1 MHRKILYFLLFLA
14 LVPALTFAGTK
25 GRIKGTVVDL
35 QTGEPLIGANVIV
48 VGSSIGAATDANG
61 EFVLLNLEAGLFDL
75 KASYLGYQT
84 ITLTGVRVNA
94 DLTTYVTFELPDE
107 EVQVGTVEIIAT
119 KPLIQKD
126 ATNAT
131 RITTSEDIDALPV
144 RGVNNIVALT
154 AGVVLKDNVVFV
166 RGGRIDEVGF
176 YLEGVSIKDPLFGGR
191 AVTLSQDAL
200 EEIQVQAGGY
210 TAEFGGSNAGI
221 IRQQL
226 KSGGPQ
232 FKASIFYETDNIG
245 FKSKD
250 DAFDGEK
257 TLGAYTYG
265 YNEFSGVVS
274 GPLFDQRIKFFGNV
288 RYNHQRDRN
297 PQPWPGLDLGPIGDP
312 NTGDTVDLTYAAG
325 PIKGYSLNSWTYAG
339 TVNLDFKPVLI
350 RFSGTFSTNDNQ
362 TGGRNLLPGT
372 AIQNIENTRYGY
384 LNTENGS
391 FSVKLTHVLS
401 PSMFYELSAGYFT
414 NYDER
419 GDPYLKEDV
428 WAYGD
433 SVANAAVGWVWERTP
448 AQLANLTDAQRR
460 YSRPSQ
466 KSVLGFNFNRN
477 GDIPRNFLK
486 RDQTSFS
493 FTGSLSFFVG
503 KIHSFKLGGEFQQY
517 SMRQWTTS
525 STQVGLAQLLYNEKQ
540 SAAYDGN
547 EEAAKIKILRQQG
560 VNNYG
565 YDELGNEL
573 DDDEFFGPKKPV
585 FASAYIQDRIEFEDI
600 ILNLGLRYDYIDVD
614 HKEFLDPT
622 NPDAAIPNATT
633 INKDQ
638 FKDIPSF
645 SSLSPRLGFSFPVT
659 DNTVFHAQYGKFV
672 QQSQLNDIYS
682 GWYRWSY
689 ELNNSF
695 FFGSPFGQ
703 NLRPTRTTQYE
714 LGFTQSIGDNI
725 SFDITGY
732 YRDIKDQVVFNSQ
745 TVDRNSNYQ
754 NYLTLQ
760 NGDFAT
766 TKGLEFTLNMR
777 RTNRLAANATLSFQD
792 AQGTGSFPNSNR
804 GIVGAPLDGVTVFT
818 PQYVSPLEFNNALSG
833 NINLDY
839 RFGAN
844 DGPAVLHEFGVS
856 VLAKFSSGHPF
867 TRGVGGSDLE
877 GDARNRRPVEPL
889 GSSTTPSTLQVD
901 LRIDKSF
908 QIMDQLSLN
917 VYFRVEN
924 LFDAE
929 NFQNVFLRTGSAVDD
944 GYISN
949 PEFSAQ
955 LLETYGQVYAD
966 VYKAINLDYYEQ
978 FLQAGNLYTN
988 PFIYGPP
995 RSYRLGFR
1003 LEY

>member
-14 LVPALTFAGTK
+14 LVPALTMAGTK

-61 EFVLLNLEAGLFDL
+61 EFVLLNLEAGVFDL
-75 KASYLGYQT
+75 KSSYLGYQT

-107 EVQVGTVEIIAT
+107 EVQVGTVEIIASR
-119 KPLIQKD
+119 PLIQKD

-191 AVTLSQDAL
+191 AITLSQDAL

-210 TAEFGGSNAGI
+210 TAEFGGANAGI

-232 FKASIFYETDNIG
+232 FRASIFYETDNIG

-265 YNEFSGVVS
+265 YNEMSGVIS
-274 GPLFDQRIKFFGNV
+274 GPLFDQRVKFFGNV
-288 RYNHQRDRN
+288 HYNYRRDRQ

-312 NTGDTVDLTYAAG
+312 FTHDTVDFTYAAG
-325 PIKGYSLNSWTYAG
+325 PVKGYSLESMTYAG
-339 TVNLDFKPVLI
+339 TINLDFKPILI
-350 RFSGTFSTNDNQ
+350 RLSGTYTADSRQ
-362 TGGRNLLPGT
+362 TGGRGINPGFV
-372 AIQNIENTRYGY
+372 ISNIENTRYGY
-384 LNTENGS
+384 TDTESGS
-391 FSVKLTHVLS
+391 FSLKLTHVLS
-401 PSMFYELSAGYFT
+401 PTMFYELSAGYFT

-419 GDPYLKEDV
+419 GDPYLKENF

-433 SVANAAVGWVWERTP
+433 SVANADAGWVWERSENDI
-448 AQLANLTDAQRR
+448 ANNRTGR
-460 YSRPSQ
+460 YIRPSQ
-466 KSVLGFNFNRN
+466 KSVYGFQFTRN
-477 GDIPRNFLK
+477 GDNPRNFLK
-486 RDQTSFS
+486 RDQNSIS
-493 FTGSLSFFVG
+493 LSGALSFFVG
-503 KIHSFKLGGEFQQY
+503 KIHSFKLGGEYQQY
-517 SMRQWTTS
+517 TMRQWTTS
-525 STQVGLAQLLYNEKQ
+525 SSQVGMAQLLNNEPVQ
-540 SAAYDGN
+540 DDAT
-547 EEAAKIKILRQQG
+547 KIKLLRQAG

-565 YDELGNEL
+565 YDELGNVL

-622 NPDAAIPNATT
+622 KPDAAIPNATT
-633 INKDQ
+633 IVKEQ
-638 FKDIPSF
+638 FVDIASF

-672 QQSQLNDIYS
+672 QQSRLTDIYS

-689 ELNNSF
+689 ELTNSF

-714 LGFTQSIGDNI
+714 LGFTQQVGDNI
-725 SFDITGY
+725 SVDITGY
-732 YRDIKDQVVFNSQ
+732 YRDIKDQVVFNSLA
-745 TVDRNSNYQ
+745 VDRNSVYQ
-754 NYLTLQ
+754 DYLTLR

-766 TKGLEFTLNMR
+766 TKGLEITFNMR
-777 RTNRLAANATLSFQD
+777 RTNRLALNATLSFQD

-818 PQYVSPLEFNNALSG
+818 PQYISPLEFNQALSG
-833 NINLDY
+833 NVNLDY

-844 DGPAVLHEFGVS
+844 DGPAALHELGLS
-856 VLAKFSSGHPF
+856 VLAKFGSGHPF
-867 TRGVGGSDLE
+867 TRGIGAADLE
-877 GDARNRRPVEPL
+877 GDARNRRPIEPL
-889 GSSTTPSTLQVD
+889 NASTTPSTLQVD

-908 QIMDQLSLN
+908 QIMDELSLN

-924 LFDAE
+924 LLDAA
-929 NFQNVFLRTGSAVDD
+929 NYQNVFLRTGSAVDD

-949 PEFSAQ
+949 PEYSAT
-955 LLETYGQVYAD
+955 LLETYGQTYAD
-966 VYKAINLDYYEQ
+966 IYKAVNLDYYEQ
-978 FLQAGNLYTN
+978 YLQAGNLNTV
-988 PFIYGPP
+988 PFMYGPP
-995 RSYRLGFR
+995 RSYRLGIR

>member
-1 MHRKILYFLLFLA
+1 MLFLA
-14 LVPALTFAGTK
+14 LVPALTMAGTK

-61 EFVLLNLEAGLFDL
+61 EFVLLNLDASVYELR
-75 KASYLGYQT
+75 ASYLGYQT
-84 ITLTGVRVNA
+84 VTLTNVRVNA

-107 EVQVGTVEIIAT
+107 EVQVGTVEIVAAR
-119 KPLIQKD
+119 PLIQKD

-154 AGVVLKDNVVFV
+154 AGVVLKDNNVFV

-191 AVTLSQDAL
+191 AITLSQDAL

-210 TAEFGGSNAGI
+210 TAEFGGANAGI

-232 FKASIFYETDNIG
+232 FKASFLYETDNIG

-250 DAFDGEK
+250 DVFDGEK

-265 YNEFSGVVS
+265 YNEMSGVVS

-288 RYNHQRDRN
+288 HYNFQRDRN

-312 NTGDTVDLTYAAG
+312 NTGDTVNLTYAAG
-325 PIKGYSLNSWTYAG
+325 PIKGYSLESWTYAG
-339 TVNLDFKPVLI
+339 TVNLDFKPILVRL
-350 RFSGTFSTNDNQ
+350 SGTFTSDSRQ
-362 TGGRNLLPGT
+362 TGGRGALPGFVI
-372 AIQNIENTRYGY
+372 ANIENSRYGFID
-384 LNTENGS
+384 TQNGS
-391 FSVKLTHVLS
+391 FSVKMTHVLS

-414 NYDER
+414 NFDER
-419 GDPYLKEDV
+419 GDPYLKDDY

-433 SVANAAVGWVWERTP
+433 SVANANVGWTWERS
-448 AQLANLTDAQRR
+448 ANDIANNKVGR
-460 YSRPSQ
+460 YTRPSVT
-466 KSVLGFNFNRN
+466 SVYGFSFFKN
-477 GDIPRNFLK
+477 GDSPRNYFK
-486 RDQTSFS
+486 RDQKSLS
-493 FTGSLSFFVG
+493 FTGALSFFVG
-503 KIHSFKLGGEFQQY
+503 KVHSFKLGGEFQQY
-517 SMRQWTTS
+517 TMRQWGTS
-525 STQVGLAQLLYNEKQ
+525 QSQTSLAQLLQNEPV
-540 SAAYDGN
+540 DD
-547 EEAAKIKILRQQG
+547 EATRIKLLRRAG

-573 DDDEFFGPKKPV
+573 DGDEFFGPKKPV

-600 ILNLGLRYDYIDVD
+600 ILNIGLRYDYIDVD
-614 HKEFLDPT
+614 HKEFIDPT
-622 NPDAAIPNATT
+622 KPDVAIPNATT
-633 INKDQ
+633 INRDAFQ
-638 FKDIPSF
+638 DVPSF

-659 DNTVFHAQYGKFV
+659 DNTVFHAQFGKFV
-672 QQSQLNDIYS
+672 QQSRLNDIYS
-682 GWYRWSY
+682 GWYRWAY
-689 ELNNSF
+689 ELTNSF

-714 LGFTQSIGDNI
+714 LGFTQQIGDNI

-732 YRDIKDQVVFNSQ
+732 YRDIKDQVVFISNA
-745 TVDRNSNYQ
+745 VDRASVYQ
-754 NYLTLQ
+754 DYLTLQ

-766 TKGLEFTLNMR
+766 TKGIEFTFNMR
-777 RTNRLAANATLSFQD
+777 RTNRLAMNATLSFQD

-818 PQYVSPLEFNNALSG
+818 PQYISPLEFNQALSG

-839 RFGAN
+839 RFGVN
-844 DGPAVLHEFGVS
+844 DGPAALQELGLS
-856 VLAKFSSGHPF
+856 VLAKFASGHPF
-867 TRGVGGSDLE
+867 TRGIGGADLE
-877 GDARNRRPVEPL
+877 GDARNRRPIEPL
-889 GSSTTPSTLQVD
+889 NSSTTPSTFQVD
-901 LRIDKSF
+901 LRIDKTF
-908 QIMDQLSLN
+908 QILDELSLN

-924 LFDAE
+924 LLDAA
-929 NFQNVFLRTGSAVDD
+929 NYQNVFLRTGSATDD

-949 PEFSAQ
+949 PDYSAT
-955 LLETYGQVYAD
+955 LLETYGQTYAD

-978 FLQAGNLYTN
+978 YLQAGNLSTN

-995 RSYRLGFR
+995 RSYRLGIR